1 MDLQLKGKT
10 VLITGASKGIGLAA
24 AQAFASEGCHLHLT
38 ARNGDALLQA
48 QKELRSMYGVRVST
62 HVLNMADH
70 ERLGQLAEECA
81 DTDILINN
89 AGEIPSGPIESI
101 DETLWKQ
108 SYDVKLFG
116 YMFLTR
122 HFYTRMK
129 ARGSGVI
136 LNDIGNSGEN
146 WDANYIAGSTANAA
160 LMAFTKALGGVSL
173 DHGVRVLAVN
183 PGPVDTERMIKINK
197 RRAIDV
203 YGDESKWD
211 SLYQHYPGQRAASAQ
226 EVADLMLFLC
236 SPRAGY
242 ISGSIVTIDGGIA
255 AKGSI
260 IKPRFELK

>member
-1 MDLQLKGKT
+1 MDLKLSGKT

-24 AQAFASEGCHLHLT
+24 ARAFAAEGCHLHLT
-38 ARNGDALLQA
+38 ARSADALVKAREELQT
-48 QKELRSMYGVRVST
+48 QYGVRVTT
-62 HVLNMADH
+62 HVLDMGEHNLL
-70 ERLGQLAEECA
+70 RQLADDCA

-89 AGEIPSGPIESI
+89 AGEIPSGPLESL
-101 DETLWKQ
+101 DEEVWKR

-122 HFYTRMK
+122 HFYSLMK

-173 DHGVRVLAVN
+173 DYGVRVLAVN
-183 PGPVDTERMIKINK
+183 PGPVETERMIKINK

-211 SLYQHYPGQRAASAQ
+211 SLYQHYPAQRAAKA
-226 EVADLMLFLC
+226 EEIADLMLFLC

-242 ISGSIVTIDGGIA
+242 ISGAIVTIDGGIA

>member
-1 MDLQLKGKT
+1 MDLQLSGKT
-10 VLITGASKGIGLAA
+10 VLITGASQGIGLAA
-24 AQAFASEGCHLHLT
+24 ARAFAAEGCHLHLT
-38 ARNGDALLQA
+38 ARNAEALEQA
-48 QKELRSMYGVRVST
+48 RQELGQRHGVRITV
-62 HVLNMADH
+62 HVLDMADH
-70 ERLGQLAEECA
+70 PRLVQLARDCA

-89 AGEIPSGPIESI
+89 AGAIPSGPIESI

-116 YMFLTR
+116 YMFLTK
-122 HFYTRMK
+122 HFYALMK

-173 DHGVRVLAVN
+173 DHGVRVLGVN
-183 PGPVDTERMIKINK
+183 PGPVATERMVKINK
-197 RRAIDV
+197 RRALDV

-211 SLYQHYPGQRAASAQ
+211 SLFEHYPGRRPATAE
-226 EVADLMLFLC
+226 EVADLMLFMA

-242 ISGSIVTIDGGIA
+242 VSGAIVTIDGGIA

-260 IKPRFELK
+260 IKPRFEVK

>member
-1 MDLQLKGKT
+1 MDLQLSGKT
-10 VLITGASKGIGLAA
+10 VLITGASQGIGLAA
-24 AQAFASEGCHLHLT
+24 ARAFAAEGCHLHLT
-38 ARNGDALLQA
+38 ARNAEALEQA
-48 QKELRSMYGVRVST
+48 RQELGQRHGVRITV
-62 HVLNMADH
+62 HVLDMADH
-70 ERLGQLAEECA
+70 PRLAQLARDCA

-89 AGEIPSGPIESI
+89 AGAIPSGPIESI

-116 YMFLTR
+116 YMFLTK
-122 HFYTRMK
+122 HFYALMK

-173 DHGVRVLAVN
+173 DHGVRVLGVN
-183 PGPVDTERMIKINK
+183 PGPVATERMVKINK
-197 RRAIDV
+197 RRALDV

-211 SLYQHYPGQRAASAQ
+211 SLFEHYPGRRPATAE
-226 EVADLMLFLC
+226 EVADLMLFMA

-242 ISGSIVTIDGGIA
+242 VSGAIVTIDGGIA

-260 IKPRFELK
+260 IKPRFEVK